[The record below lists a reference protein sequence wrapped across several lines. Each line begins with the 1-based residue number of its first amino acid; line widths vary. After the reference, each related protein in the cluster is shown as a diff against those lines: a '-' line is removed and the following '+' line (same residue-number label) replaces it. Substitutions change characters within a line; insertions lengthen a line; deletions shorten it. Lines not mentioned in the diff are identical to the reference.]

1 MGSDIFIGDF
11 PHLQRL
17 QQLSEMLE
25 VLKRQVNI
33 SHAHRA
39 RHILYGQQ
47 NISKPI
53 KRQTEEIQKK
63 IIDLEKI
70 THRSVI
76 GGREILWSNTSDY
89 MKTNKAH
96 ELLRK
101 VLTACGVIMAINV
114 FLFVQAGKDL
124 KRRRKENMSER
135 EMQRKELNL
144 SGEERHKI
152 GKPAGP
158 NSLQLLCAKDK
169 KMAEENV
176 VSGNDNIR
184 IVSNFLLHSPPGEF
198 NESVQE
204 VLEWV
209 SLLFNILH
217 IFLDYGVFVSEV
229 FNDVRMLL
237 NNDNL
242 LKDGCA
248 AAFAQYNKEQF
259 IPVKLES
266 VDKQTLITPFNEM
279 PNGRFYDPRSRNSF
293 KYEHLRKEATDIQT
307 ESANDVSFETWRKAI
322 QEEADKYIDSHYE
335 ETGIAAVF
343 VNNDSLTLCIESHR
357 YQPKNFWNGR
367 WRSQWTIPIADGKNQ
382 QCEIKGII
390 KVHVH
395 YYEDGNV
402 QLVSTKETSVKVT
415 YTDAVQE
422 NYQQMSAT
430 TFKALRRQLPVT
442 GVKFDWNNTHAYRIS
457 KDLKPQ

>member
-1 MGSDIFIGDF
+1 M
-11 PHLQRL
+11 
-17 QQLSEMLE
+17 
-25 VLKRQVNI
+25 
-33 SHAHRA
+33 
-39 RHILYGQQ
+39 
-47 NISKPI
+47 
-53 KRQTEEIQKK
+53 TEGN
-63 IIDLEKI
+63 
-70 THRSVI
+70 VI
-76 GGREILWSNTSDY
+76 
-89 MKTNKAH
+89 
-96 ELLRK
+96 
-101 VLTACGVIMAINV
+101 
-114 FLFVQAGKDL
+114 
-124 KRRRKENMSER
+124 
-135 EMQRKELNL
+135 
-144 SGEERHKI
+144 
-152 GKPAGP
+152 
-158 NSLQLLCAKDK
+158 
-169 KMAEENV
+169 
-176 VSGNDNIR
+176 SGNDSIR

-198 NESVQE
+198 N
-204 VLEWV
+204 
-209 SLLFNILH
+209 
-217 IFLDYGVFVSEV
+217 EV

-248 AAFAQYNKEQF
+248 VIFAQYNKEQF

-266 VDKQTLITPFNEM
+266 VDRQVPHTLVYEIGNLTLITPFNEM

-293 KYEHLRKEATDIQT
+293 KYEHLRKEATDIQI
-307 ESANDVSFETWRKAI
+307 ENANDGSSETWRKAV

-343 VNNDSLTLCIESHR
+343 VNNGSLTLCIESHR

-367 WRSQWTIPIADGKNQ
+367 WRSQWTIPIADGKNE

-402 QLVSTKETSVKVT
+402 QLVSTKETSAKIT
-415 YTDAVQE
+415 YTADFAQTAKDVFRIIWDEESKYQASSFDAVQE